1 MAQKIIETAL
11 SYQAPSCTEMDLQFE
26 GMLCQSING
35 VNISDLEYDNG
46 EELGC

>member
-26 GMLCQSING
+26 GMLCQSVDG
-35 VNISDLEYDNG
+35 VTIPNLEYD
-46 EELGC
+46 EDELGC

>member
-26 GMLCQSING
+26 GMLCQSVNG
-35 VNISDLEYDNG
+35 ATIQDFDYDG